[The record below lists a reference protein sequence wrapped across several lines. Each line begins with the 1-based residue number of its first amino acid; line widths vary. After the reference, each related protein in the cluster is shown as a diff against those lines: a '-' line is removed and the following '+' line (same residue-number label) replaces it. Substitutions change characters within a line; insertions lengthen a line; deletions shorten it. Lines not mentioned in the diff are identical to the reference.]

1 MRSSEGTK
9 EKLPI
14 KNDEEFSLVAGTVE
28 ISNLLEQHFF
38 LIVNLYDYMLEN
50 SKI

>member
-14 KNDEEFSLVAGTVE
+14 KNDEESSLVAGNAE
-28 ISNLLEQHFF
+28 ISNLLEHFYRMVD
-38 LIVNLYDYMLEN
+38 LHDYIS
-50 SKI
+50 SK

>member
-1 MRSSEGTK
+1 MMSSEGTK

-14 KNDEEFSLVAGTVE
+14 KNDEEFSLVAGTAE
-28 ISNLLEQHFF
+28 ISNLLRHFY
-38 LIVNLYDYMLEN
+38 LVVDLYNYIAEN

>member
-14 KNDEEFSLVAGTVE
+14 KNDEVFSLVAGTVE
-28 ISNLLEQHFF
+28 ISNLLKHYYE
-38 LIVNLYDYMLEN
+38 VVDLYDYIAGN
-50 SKI
+50 S

>member
-14 KNDEEFSLVAGTVE
+14 KNDEEFSPVAGSVE
-28 ISNLLEQHFF
+28 ISNLLKLFYLVF
-38 LIVNLYDYMLEN
+38 DLYDYIAEN
-50 SKI
+50 P